1 MVVFPNAKINI
12 GLNIIGKRP
21 DGFHNIETIFFPIQL
36 RDALEILPAE
46 NNTDNLVEFTSSGL
60 PINVATQDNICVK
73 TYTLLKE
80 HYPNLPNIAMHLHK
94 HIPMGAGM
102 GGGSANAAFVI
113 SAVNKLFNLQIS
125 QQQQINFASQ
135 LGSDCAFFIVNKPCF
150 ATGRGENLSEIAI
163 DLTGY
168 SICIVNPGI
177 HVNTAQAFGIL
188 QVEDRLPE
196 GQLIDAI
203 KKPIE
208 DWKNEVINGFEKSV
222 FAQHPILAEIKQALY
237 NQGAIYASMSGTG
250 STMYGIF
257 PNNTTPSFNFHA
269 NFFCSKV

>member
-12 GLNIIGKRP
+12 GLNIIGKRA
-21 DGFHNIETIFFPIQL
+21 DGFHNIETVFFPIQL
-36 RDALEILPAE
+36 RDALEILPAQ

-60 PINVATQDNICVK
+60 PINVGTQDNICVK
-73 TYTLLKE
+73 TYTLLKQ
-80 HYPNLPNIAMHLHK
+80 HYPNLPNIVMHLHK

-125 QQQQINFASQ
+125 QQQQINFAAQ

-150 ATGRGENLSEIAI
+150 ATGRGESLAELTL

-168 SICIVNPGI
+168 NIFIVNPGI
-177 HVNTAQAFGIL
+177 HLNTAQAFAML
-188 QVEDRLPE
+188 QAEDRLPE
-196 GQLIDAI
+196 GQLIAAI
-203 KKPIE
+203 KQPIK
-208 DWKNEVINGFEKSV
+208 DWKLNVSNGFEKPV
-222 FAQHPILAEIKQALY
+222 FAQHPILEEIKQELY
-237 NQGAIYASMSGTG
+237 NQGAVYASMSGSG
-250 STMYGIF
+250 STLYGIF
-257 PNNTTPSFNFHA
+257 PNTITPSFNFPQ